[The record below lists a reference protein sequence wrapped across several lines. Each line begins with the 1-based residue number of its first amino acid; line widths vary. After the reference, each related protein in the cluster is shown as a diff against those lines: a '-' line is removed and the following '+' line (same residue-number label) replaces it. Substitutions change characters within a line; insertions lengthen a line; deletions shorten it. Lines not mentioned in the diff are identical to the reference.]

1 MVMATINEKMIT
13 LADAIRSKAG
23 IPGALSIN
31 GMISAVENMTAIANE
46 AAPYISRIIPAVQL
60 QIDCTVTSRPMG
72 TRLRVTKTTNVSHQ
86 SRIYVEL
93 VNMYN
98 ESLTAKE
105 LVLYGVEV
113 GIKINVTPEGK
124 ATLPN
129 TITVKQDTLT
139 IPIDPTT
146 VSAHGYAVSDA
157 VFANPGGLTNP
168 ITENIMLGSSDPIPN
183 TDVTVEVTGIKFDRA
198 VLSDD
203 TGDIDSVE
211 SVEMGN
217 MPQQVMDPFIFGDTD
232 VSKELAVYADFQAKD
247 PRFNL
252 SGEDWTGALITRNN
266 ALTPDDLPNYGE
278 KKLKGCEL

>member
-1 MVMATINEKMIT
+1 MATINEKMTT

-31 GMISAVENMTAIANE
+31 GMISAVKSIDAIGKRE
-46 AAPYISRIIPAVQL
+46 TPFISQIIPAVQL
-60 QIDCTVTSRPMG
+60 NLDCKITTRPMG
-72 TRLRVTKTTNVSHQ
+72 TRVRVTKTTNVSHQ

-146 VSAHGYAVSDA
+146 VSAHGYAVADA

-183 TDVTVEVTGIKFDRA
+183 TDVTVEITSVKFERA

-217 MPQQVMDPFIFGDTD
+217 MPQQVMDPFIFGDSD
-232 VSKELAVYADFQAKD
+232 VSKELAVYADFRAKD

-252 SGEDWTGALITRNN
+252 PGEDWEGSLITKNN
-266 ALTPDDLPNYGE
+266 ALTPDDLPNYGG
-278 KKLKGCEL
+278 KN

>member
-1 MVMATINEKMIT
+1 MATINEKMT
-13 LADAIRSKAG
+13 MLADAIRNKAG
-23 IPGALSIN
+23 IPGSLSIN

-46 AAPYISRIIPAVQL
+46 AAPYISQIIPAVQL

-72 TRLRVTKTTNVSHQ
+72 TKRRVTKTSNVSHQ

-124 ATLPN
+124 TTLPN

-183 TDVTVEVTGIKFDRA
+183 TDVTVEITSVKFERA
-198 VLSDD
+198 VLADEN
-203 TGDIDSVE
+203 GNIDSVGA
-211 SVEMGN
+211 VEMGN
-217 MPQQVMDPFIFGDTD
+217 LPQQVLPFIFGDTA
-232 VSKELAVYADFQAKD
+232 VSKELTVYADFQAKD

-252 SGEDWTGALITRNN
+252 SGEDWEGALIPKNN
-266 ALTPDDLPNYGE
+266 AMTPDDLPNYGGE
-278 KKLKGCEL
+278 N

>member
-1 MVMATINEKMIT
+1 MVMATINEKMT
-13 LADAIRSKAG
+13 MLADAIRSKSG
-23 IPGALSIN
+23 IPGTLSLD
-31 GMISAVENMTAIANE
+31 GMISAVKSIDAIGKRE
-46 AAPYISRIIPAVQL
+46 TPYISQIIPAVQL
-60 QIDCTVTSRPMG
+60 KIDGTITSQPMG
-72 TRLRVTKTTNVSHQ
+72 TRRRVTKKLNVSHQ

-105 LVLYGVEV
+105 LVLYGVKV

-157 VFANPGGLTNP
+157 VFADPGGLTNP
-168 ITENIMLGSSDPIPN
+168 ITENIMLDSGDPIPN
-183 TDVTVEVTGIKFDRA
+183 TDVTLEITSVKFDSA
-198 VLSDD
+198 VLADEN
-203 TGDIDSVE
+203 GNIDSVGA
-211 SVEMGN
+211 VKMGN
-217 MPQQVMDPFIFGDTD
+217 LPQQVLPFIFGDTA
-232 VSKELAVYADFQAKD
+232 VSKELTVYADFQAKD

-278 KKLKGCEL
+278 KKIERM

>member
-1 MVMATINEKMIT
+1 MVMATINEKMTT
-13 LADAIRSKAG
+13 LADAIRNKSG
-23 IPGALSIN
+23 IPGTLSLD
-31 GMISAVENMTAIANE
+31 GMISAVKSIDAIGKRE
-46 AAPYISRIIPAVQL
+46 TPYISQIIPAVQL
-60 QIDCTVTSRPMG
+60 KIDGTITSQPMG
-72 TRLRVTKTTNVSHQ
+72 TRRRVTKKLNVSHQ

-105 LVLYGVEV
+105 LVLYGVKV

-157 VFANPGGLTNP
+157 VFANPGALTNP

-217 MPQQVMDPFIFGDTD
+217 MPQQVIGPFIFGDTD